1 VGFSQCKAPLFIISH
16 IIVDELCK
24 IFCFF
29 NLVLKRFS
37 SNLILIEDQL
47 ILISYGRVR
56 LKEERLK
63 WKMYQTWMSCY
74 KFAKDALLSL
84 NFRMHA
90 NYIISIPQCFI
101 QYFIGVLGKK
111 YVEKQ
116 FFQVKKLQLDF
127 STTIVVRIWA
137 NQTMYCLIFFFQKT
151 LGWIHL
157 QTKKLKVQS
166 CGPWQNRS
174 ANSAPLLIF
183 FSKFVI
189 QFFF

>member
-1 VGFSQCKAPLFIISH
+1 
-16 IIVDELCK
+16 
-24 IFCFF
+24 
-29 NLVLKRFS
+29 
-37 SNLILIEDQL
+37 
-47 ILISYGRVR
+47 
-56 LKEERLK
+56 
-63 WKMYQTWMSCY
+63 
-74 KFAKDALLSL
+74 
-84 NFRMHA
+84 MHA

-166 CGPWQNRS
+166 CGP
-174 ANSAPLLIF
+174 
-183 FSKFVI
+183 
-189 QFFF
+189 

>member
-101 QYFIGVLGKK
+101 QYFIGVLGKTICWK
-111 YVEKQ
+111 TVFSGKKTSAW
-116 FFQVKKLQLDF
+116 FFNHHSGQNLGKSDDVLSDF
-127 STTIVVRIWA
+127 
-137 NQTMYCLIFFFQKT
+137 
-151 LGWIHL
+151 
-157 QTKKLKVQS
+157 
-166 CGPWQNRS
+166 
-174 ANSAPLLIF
+174 F
-183 FSKFVI
+183 FSKNFGLDPFANKKIKGPVVRALTK
-189 QFFF
+189 